1 MFLLCLAVVVPGMV
15 WLSFRAIEL
24 DRIEQ
29 SQKLKMEML
38 QQRTEFARRETQY
51 AGELV
56 DLEGRINTA
65 LWRIDTTLAPLLAQE
80 AARPFQ
86 EYQSFY
92 SKSSKGRGVSF
103 STSPLLRQPSEHI
116 LLHFVWT
123 EGQPVV
129 SPQVPNKQSCES
141 VVGNGVASEAIPWGN
156 IDKSN
161 SLLGNLESSGD
172 FPNLLDL
179 LPREAFL
186 EPTYASNGL
195 WNDKVNMFMRG
206 QTTNPPVQY
215 GNFPL
220 PVQQEQV
227 TQSDPSD
234 LPQQAA
240 PQQIGTPQTVS
251 QEPSLEQTERGPGL
265 QQGDENQL
273 SQNFAIGELQ
283 FDNQKNLPEQQ
294 RVVERSLNQAKLL
307 DQNVRNED
315 LNRRGQAAQYMAQ
328 NAVNQRQQFVPLPS
342 TSKVVQ
348 IGVARPVWFG
358 DKLLFARRVR
368 VGEKWFVQGCWL
380 NWEKLKREL
389 ISQVQ
394 PLIADVDLL
403 PILDDRV
410 SPGRQLATLPVQLV
424 VAEPVPATRPYIIE
438 KAKSLT
444 FLTPMQG
451 ALIAAWTCL
460 GLAAV
465 AVAVLLNGVLV
476 LSERRAAFVSAV
488 THELRTP
495 LTTFRMY
502 AEMLSTGIVSEEGQR
517 QQYTET
523 LRVEADRLSHLV
535 ENVLQ
540 YAQLERGRPGN
551 RREPIGVGKMVSRV
565 ETRLI
570 DRGKQASMNVVIEMD
585 GEASDLEVRTDPAAV
600 EQILFNLVDNATKYA
615 VSALDKRIHIRVV
628 EEKYGVAIRVRDHG
642 PGITAQSRGR
652 LFQPFSKS
660 VEDAASS
667 APGVGLGLALCRR
680 LARQLGASLELE
692 DDNGDGASFCL
703 YLPK

>member
-1 MFLLCLAVVVPGMV
+1 MVCTGLLVELGETETGIDFASAAAHCRRRSATNLGRSRKPWSAIGDSASAISSCRTSSRYEAVYHREGKITDVP
-15 WLSFRAIEL
+15 
-24 DRIEQ
+24 DPN
-29 SQKLKMEML
+29 
-38 QQRTEFARRETQY
+38 ARCSDCR
-51 AGELV
+51 V
-56 DLEGRINTA
+56 DLFG
-65 LWRIDTTLAPLLAQE
+65 LG
-80 AARPFQ
+80 
-86 EYQSFY
+86 
-92 SKSSKGRGVSF
+92 SS
-103 STSPLLRQPSEHI
+103 
-116 LLHFVWT
+116 
-123 EGQPVV
+123 
-129 SPQVPNKQSCES
+129 C
-141 VVGNGVASEAIPWGN
+141 
-156 IDKSN
+156 
-161 SLLGNLESSGD
+161 
-172 FPNLLDL
+172 
-179 LPREAFL
+179 
-186 EPTYASNGL
+186 
-195 WNDKVNMFMRG
+195 
-206 QTTNPPVQY
+206 
-215 GNFPL
+215 
-220 PVQQEQV
+220 
-227 TQSDPSD
+227 
-234 LPQQAA
+234 
-240 PQQIGTPQTVS
+240 
-251 QEPSLEQTERGPGL
+251 
-265 QQGDENQL
+265 
-273 SQNFAIGELQ
+273 
-283 FDNQKNLPEQQ
+283 
-294 RVVERSLNQAKLL
+294 
-307 DQNVRNED
+307 
-315 LNRRGQAAQYMAQ
+315 
-328 NAVNQRQQFVPLPS
+328 
-342 TSKVVQ
+342 
-348 IGVARPVWFG
+348 
-358 DKLLFARRVR
+358 
-368 VGEKWFVQGCWL
+368 GC
-380 NWEKLKREL
+380 
-389 ISQVQ
+389 
-394 PLIADVDLL
+394 
-403 PILDDRV
+403 
-410 SPGRQLATLPVQLV
+410 
-424 VAEPVPATRPYIIE
+424 
-438 KAKSLT
+438 
-444 FLTPMQG
+444 
-451 ALIAAWTCL
+451 C
-460 GLAAV
+460 
-465 AVAVLLNGVLV
+465 GVLV